1 MPEFEAVRERE
12 AEPTVSFYEQTLRE
26 REILRDRLA
35 NSPVVMRRKDAPVD
49 PSRQGHLTYLL
60 QPELFEEGKACVPD
74 WHMFIHTIHTSADGI
89 TTSGQHR
96 HQGGLGLF
104 AIEGE
109 GYTVVD
115 GVRYDWKAG
124 DFIMLPIK
132 PNGCVHQH
140 FSRRPGEAA
149 KWLAVIYDPYMTIT
163 GAAFEQ
169 RKDGAKVH
177 A

>member
-1 MPEFEAVRERE
+1 MAEFEAVRQRE
-12 AEPTVSFYEQTLRE
+12 AEPAITYYDEFIRYILGLRE
-26 REILRDRLA
+26 TLS
-35 NSPVVMRRKDAPVD
+35 NSPVVIKGRDAPVEH
-49 PSRQGHLTYLL
+49 SRQGIIRWILS
-60 QPELFEEGKACVPD
+60 PRDFEEGKACVPN
-74 WHMFIHTIHTSADGI
+74 WRMFIHEIYTSADGI

-115 GVRYDWKAG
+115 GVRYDWQAG

-140 FSRRPGEAA
+140 FSRRPGRAA
-149 KWLAVIYDPYMTIT
+149 KWLAVIYEPIIALT

-169 RKDGAKVH
+169 KKEGAKLHV
-177 A
+177 

>member
-1 MPEFEAVRERE
+1 FA
-12 AEPTVSFYEQTLRE
+12 ALRE
-26 REILRDRLA
+26 KMG
-35 NSPVVMRRKDAPVD
+35 NSPVVLKGKDATTEAT
-49 PSRQGHLTYLL
+49 RQGYVTWLL
-60 QPELFEEGKACVPD
+60 SPEDFDEGKACVPG
-74 WHMFIHTIHTSADGI
+74 WRMFIHTIHTSPDGI

-115 GVRYDWKAG
+115 GVRFDWQAG

-140 FSRRPGEAA
+140 FSRRPGEPA
-149 KWLAVIYDPYMTIT
+149 KWLAVIWDQALLIT

-169 RKDGAKVH
+169 KKEGVKLH

>member
-1 MPEFEAVRERE
+1 MAEFEAVRERE
-12 AEPTVSFYEQTLRE
+12 AEPQVSRYAEVLKRMEELRN
-26 REILRDRLA
+26 RLA
-35 NSPVVMRRKDAPVD
+35 NSPVVMKKKDAVID
-49 PSRQGHLTYLL
+49 RSRQGYLTYFLRPDYFD
-60 QPELFEEGKACVPD
+60 QGKACVPG
-74 WHMFIHTIHTSADGI
+74 WSMFTHEVHTTADGI

-104 AIEGE
+104 AVEGE

-132 PNGCVHQH
+132 PHGCVHQH
-140 FSRRPGEAA
+140 FSRNPGQPA
-149 KWLAVIYDPYMTIT
+149 KWLAIINNRYQIIT

-169 RKDGAKVH
+169 KKDGAKLHV
-177 A
+177 

>member
-1 MPEFEAVRERE
+1 MREPEALRERE
-12 AEPTVSFYEQTLRE
+12 AEPHVSNYEETLKRNAQLRE
-26 REILRDRLA
+26 MLA
-35 NSPVVMRRKDAPVD
+35 NSPVVLKPSPLDD
-49 PSRQGHLTYLL
+49 SRQGKLQYILMDDYLE
-60 QPELFEEGKACVPD
+60 QGRACVPF
-74 WHMFIHTIHTSADGI
+74 WLMFTHEIHTTADGI

-115 GVRYDWKAG
+115 GQRFDWKAG

-140 FSRRPGEAA
+140 FSRNPDRAA
-149 KWLAVIYDPYMTIT
+149 KWLAIIYSPYMQLT

-169 RKDGAKVH
+169 RKEGAKGI
-177 A
+177 

>member
-1 MPEFEAVRERE
+1 MPEPEAVRERE
-12 AEPTVSFYEQTLRE
+12 AEPRVSNYDETLRRNAE
-26 REILRDRLA
+26 LREKLS
-35 NSPVVMRRKDAPVD
+35 NSPVVLKPSSSDN
-49 PSRQGHLTYLL
+49 SRQGKL
-60 QPELFEEGKACVPD
+60 QYILMGDYFEKGLACVPD
-74 WHMFIHTIHTSADGI
+74 WLVFTHEIRTTADGI
-89 TTSGQHR
+89 STSGQHR

-115 GVRYDWKAG
+115 GERFDWKAG

-140 FSRRPGEAA
+140 FSKNPNAAA
-149 KWLAVIYDPYMTIT
+149 KWCAFIYAPIMMMT

-169 RKDGAKVH
+169 RKEGSLTSQM
-177 A
+177 